1 MKLDLHSTIDKLFSS
16 KNVDTSNQKMSE
28 YLAMEKYFTFV
39 FVRHPLDRLVS
50 AYSDKLLRS
59 EPVAQWAQFKNYL
72 IKNYGQFNFQNF
84 LRMVLTSMDKC
95 NSQTTTCFN
104 SNINI
109 H

>member
-1 MKLDLHSTIDKLFSS
+1 
-16 KNVDTSNQKMSE
+16 MSE

-59 EPVAQWAQFKNYL
+59 KPVAQWAQFKNYL
-72 IKNYGQFNFQNF
+72 VKNYGQVNFQNF

-109 H
+109 HWQPYYVSTL